1 MEFVRINFDNNK
13 LTTSELKGYKEVIEE
28 YINKGYTYIGFVPV
42 SFGPSGKMLAMDL
55 IFDKQKV
62 KTL

>member
-28 YINKGYTYIGFVPV
+28 YINNGYTYIGFVPV

-62 KTL
+62 KTR